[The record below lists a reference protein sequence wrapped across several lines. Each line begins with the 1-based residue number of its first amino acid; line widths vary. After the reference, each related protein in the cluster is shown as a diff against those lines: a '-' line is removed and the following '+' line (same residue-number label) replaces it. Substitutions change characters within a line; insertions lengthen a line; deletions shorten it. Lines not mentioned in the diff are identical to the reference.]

1 MSVEA
6 IASLDTESAANRTW
20 EHWDQLTWDYAD
32 LIKHHWASTPSYR
45 EETRLATRLN
55 SA

>member
-1 MSVEA
+1 MFRIRTGRNSR
-6 IASLDTESAANRTW
+6 LNRTW
-20 EHWDQLTWDYAD
+20 GYCDQLTRDYAD
-32 LIKHHWASTPSYR
+32 LIMHRLAATASYR

>member
-1 MSVEA
+1 MFR
-6 IASLDTESAANRTW
+6 IRTGRNTRLGANRTW
-20 EHWDQLTWDYAD
+20 GYCDQLTRDYAD
-32 LIKHHWASTPSYR
+32 LIMHRLAATASYR